1 TRKKFCHLTAKNLQ
15 EEFFVV
21 LYGAGGAF
29 VEKYYMAAMGGA
41 DGLGNKSIEN
51 LVKFFGS
58 AKAAW
63 FAEAGDLFK
72 TNVRKNALG
81 AFIEFRIKNPN
92 APENLVGYCERQ
104 KINLCSIFE
113 EDYPPILKEINS
125 PPMFFYYRGKLQP
138 HAQRIGIVGSR
149 HNTTY
154 GQNVALELGEELA
167 AVGLTVVSG
176 AAKGIDSFAHRGALK
191 TGRTVAVL
199 GCGINYIFPRE
210 NKKLFEQIAENGVVL
225 SEFPPQ
231 LPPSP
236 TTFPPRNRIIAGL
249 CKGVIVVEA
258 DFKSGALITS
268 TYAGDY
274 GRDVFAVPGQVYAK
288 MSRGCNELIRDGAT
302 LIKNAQDVLDEYNIK
317 SPYKVESEPTLFDDA
332 PPIKDKISIERKETK
347 PEPKVALEGVEAEIF
362 NAIPLD
368 RFITDEEILMQVED
382 VTVNDLPSIMLK
394 LEMKN
399 YVVEELGRYKRK
411 GGG

>member
-1 TRKKFCHLTAKNLQ
+1 
-15 EEFFVV
+15 
-21 LYGAGGAF
+21 
-29 VEKYYMAAMGGA
+29 
-41 DGLGNKSIEN
+41 
-51 LVKFFGS
+51 
-58 AKAAW
+58 
-63 FAEAGDLFK
+63 
-72 TNVRKNALG
+72 
-81 AFIEFRIKNPN
+81 
-92 APENLVGYCERQ
+92 
-104 KINLCSIFE
+104 
-113 EDYPPILKEINS
+113 
-125 PPMFFYYRGKLQP
+125 
-138 HAQRIGIVGSR
+138 
-149 HNTTY
+149 
-154 GQNVALELGEELA
+154 
-167 AVGLTVVSG
+167 
-176 AAKGIDSFAHRGALK
+176 
-191 TGRTVAVL
+191 
-199 GCGINYIFPRE
+199 
-210 NKKLFEQIAENGVVL
+210 
-225 SEFPPQ
+225 
-231 LPPSP
+231 SP

-347 PEPKVALEGVEAEIF
+347 PEPKVALGGVEAEIF